1 MFISSLI
8 SLLAASP
15 LVRIAEQATSTP
27 QPLQQVAQQKVQQAT
42 QQATTFVD
50 RLEHLG
56 RQILPPSI
64 KILVIIIV
72 AFICFRLLRRVV
84 RGTITH
90 ILEHDASRREVRLR
104 ANTLANV
111 VESVARIIIL
121 IIAIM
126 MILSAI
132 GFNIVPLLASA
143 GVVGIAIGLGAQTLI
158 KDFIGGFFIFFEDQF
173 GIGDVVTIGSAT
185 GPSGL
190 VEFMSLR
197 RTGLRAG
204 DGSYIIVPNGDIRTV
219 FNMTKGWSRAV
230 VDISIPSTED
240 PDPVIARLKADLAK
254 FPDDPKVGK
263 WITGPPDVIGIE
275 TLTDSLITIRILV
288 TTKPADQWAVQREL
302 RLRVWHIVNSLT
314 TSSNGT
320 EPPNSVTVYQPE
332 EPADQQQ
339 QSDQANTPAGKP
351 PSEDSP
357 AR

>member
-1 MFISSLI
+1 MFNSSLFW
-8 SLLAASP
+8 LLAASS
-15 LVRIAEQATSTP
+15 LDQT
-27 QPLQQVAQQKVQQAT
+27 VQQAT
-42 QQATTFVD
+42 QNTTTFVD

-64 KILVIIIV
+64 KVLVIIIV
-72 AFICFRLLRRVV
+72 AFICFRLLRGIV
-84 RGTITH
+84 RRTITH
-90 ILEHDASRREVRLR
+90 ILERGDSSRREVRLR

-111 VESVARIIIL
+111 VESLARIIIL

-126 MILSAI
+126 MILSAV
-132 GFNIVPLLASA
+132 GFNIAPLLASA

-173 GIGDVVTIGSAT
+173 GVGDVVSIGSTT

-230 VDISIPSTED
+230 VDVSIPTTD
-240 PDPVIARLKADLAK
+240 NPDSIIAGLKADLAD
-254 FPDDPKVGK
+254 FGNDPVVGK
-263 WITGPPDVIGIE
+263 SITGPPDVIGVE
-275 TLTDSLITIRILV
+275 SLSDSLMTIRILV
-288 TTKPADQWAVQREL
+288 TTKPSEQWAVQRAL
-302 RLRVWHIVNSLT
+302 RLRVWHILNSLT
-314 TSSNGT
+314 ESSNGT
-320 EPPNSVTVYQPE
+320 EQPNSVTVYQPE

-339 QSDQANTPAGKP
+339 SDQANTAAGKP
-351 PSEDSP
+351 PSGDSP